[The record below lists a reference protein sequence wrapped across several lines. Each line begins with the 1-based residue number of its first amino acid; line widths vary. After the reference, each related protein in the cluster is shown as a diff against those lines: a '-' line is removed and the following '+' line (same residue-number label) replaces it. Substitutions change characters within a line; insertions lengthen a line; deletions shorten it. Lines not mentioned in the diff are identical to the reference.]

1 MLVGKR
7 RRGTA
12 IVDTPQGILVVSRD
26 DRTFYLP
33 GGGAERGESRRD
45 AAIRELK
52 EETNL
57 VAADC
62 FFLFEYT
69 SFTNSHKVYL
79 MKSMGVAKPSN
90 EIKYL
95 AYFNGSNLKV
105 SNTTWEIIELYHQSR
120 KTKTKAA
127 LEKAKPEDKHNSL

>member
-1 MLVGKR
+1 VVSKR

-12 IVDTPQGILVVSRD
+12 IVDTPEGILVVSRD

-57 VAADC
+57 VAKDN

-79 MKSMGVAKPSN
+79 MKSTGVAKPSN

-95 AYFNGSNLKV
+95 AFFNGSNLKV
-105 SNTTWEIIELYHQSR
+105 SNTTWEIIDLYHRR
-120 KTKTKAA
+120 KNAELNAA
-127 LEKAKPEDKHNSL
+127 LGKAMPEDKHSPQ

>member
-1 MLVGKR
+1 MVGKR

-57 VAADC
+57 AAADC
-62 FFLFEYT
+62 VFLFEYT

-79 MKSMGVAKPSN
+79 MKSTGAAKPSN

-95 AYFNGSNLKV
+95 AFFNGSNLKV
-105 SNTTWEIIELYHQSR
+105 SNTAWEIIELYHQSR
-120 KTKTKAA
+120 KAKTDGA
-127 LEKAKPEDKHNSL
+127 LGKTKPEDKPSSL

>member
-1 MLVGKR
+1 VVSKR

-12 IVDTPQGILVVSRD
+12 IVDTPEGILVVSRD

-57 VAADC
+57 VAKDN

-79 MKSMGVAKPSN
+79 MKSTGVAKPSN

-95 AYFNGSNLKV
+95 AFFNGSNLKV
-105 SNTTWEIIELYHQSR
+105 SNTTWEIIDLYHRR
-120 KTKTKAA
+120 KNAKPNAA
-127 LEKAKPEDKHNSL
+127 LGKAIPEDKHSPQ

>member
-1 MLVGKR
+1 VVSKR

-12 IVDTPQGILVVSRD
+12 IVDTPAGILVVSRD

-33 GGGAERGESRRD
+33 GGGAERGETRRD

-57 VAADC
+57 AAADC
-62 FFLFEYT
+62 VFLFEYT

-79 MKSMGVAKPSN
+79 MKSTGAAKPSN
-90 EIKYL
+90 EIRYL

-105 SNTTWEIIELYHQSR
+105 SNTTWEIIDLYHQNR
-120 KTKTKAA
+120 KAKTKAA
-127 LEKAKPEDKHNSL
+127 LEKAKLGDKPSPQ